1 MTSELHGSGCSPG
14 GALAPAWQP
23 RRDPVAGPV
32 VASAAEIRAAFAAT
46 AALLEDAA
54 AGHRSAGGS
63 PYAGILEVEAMIAL
77 DPSFA
82 DAAVAA
88 LADDAV
94 AAVGVAGERHA
105 AALEVLA
112 SPELRERAAD
122 VRVVARFVQDR
133 LLGREPAVPPPG
145 PLVLVADEVA
155 APDLLTHAEQLV
167 AAVSVRG
174 GPSSHASIVARSL
187 GIPLVVGVDAAV
199 LDLPDGLP
207 LLVDGDTGR
216 VVADPGPGA
225 LSSVPP
231 EPDPAEVALRRAL
244 PLRTP
249 DGDELR
255 LLANVASAV
264 EARRA
269 VERGAAGIGL
279 LRTELA
285 HLDAVHW
292 PTRSEHARALRPVLA
307 ELAGRPV
314 TVRLL
319 DFTHDKVPPFLA
331 GRSEESLELLLA
343 DPDALA
349 AQLEAVLDV
358 GRQVELHVLVPMVE
372 TPAQLVAVRRALA
385 AAAETVGAASVP
397 PLGAMLETPAAISG
411 LRDLLGAADFFSLG
425 TNDLTASTLGV
436 PRTDPRTGPA
446 AAARP
451 EVLRQVA
458 RAAELTRAAGLS
470 LSVCGD
476 AAADPTVLPLLLRAG
491 VTTLSVAPSRLD
503 HVRALV
509 HAAAAARRP
518 LVSSGGR
525 GA

>member
-1 MTSELHGSGCSPG
+1 MTSEHDGSGCSPG
-14 GALAPAWQP
+14 AAVAPAWQP
-23 RRDPVAGPV
+23 RRGAVTAPVT
-32 VASAAEIRAAFAAT
+32 ASAAAVRAAFAST
-46 AALLEDAA
+46 AAALEEAA
-54 AGHRSAGGS
+54 ASHRSAGS
-63 PYAGILEVEAMIAL
+63 APYAEILEVEAMIAL

-94 AAVGVAGERHA
+94 AAVEVAGERHA
-105 AALEVLA
+105 AALEALA

-122 VRVVARFVQDR
+122 VRVVTRFVQDR

-145 PLVLVADEVA
+145 PLALVADEVA
-155 APDLLTHAEQLV
+155 APDLLANSEQVV
-167 AAVSVRG
+167 AAVSLRG

-187 GIPLVVGVDAAV
+187 GIPFVVGVDRTL
-199 LDLPDGLP
+199 LDVPDGVP
-207 LLVDGDTGR
+207 LLVDGDAGR
-216 VVADPGPGA
+216 VVADPGPEVVA
-225 LSSVPP
+225 SLPSA
-231 EPDPAEVALRRAL
+231 PDPDRAAELRAL
-244 PLRTP
+244 PLRTR
-249 DGDELR
+249 DGVEVR

-264 EARRA
+264 EARRS
-269 VERGAAGIGL
+269 VERGADGVGL

-285 HLDAVHW
+285 HLDAVRW
-292 PTRSEHARALRPVLA
+292 PTRAEHARALRPVLA

-331 GRSEESLELLLA
+331 GRSEESLDLLLS
-343 DPDALA
+343 DPAALA

-358 GRQVELHVLVPMVE
+358 GREVELQVLVPMVE
-372 TPAQLVAVRRALA
+372 TPAQLTAVRRALV
-385 AAAETVGAASVP
+385 AAAEAVGAATVP
-397 PLGAMLETPAAISG
+397 PLGAMLETPAAIAG
-411 LRDLLGAADFFSLG
+411 LPDLLDAADFFSLG

-436 PRTDPRTGPA
+436 ARTDPSTGPA

-451 EVLRQVA
+451 EVMVQVV
-458 RAAELTRAAGLS
+458 RAAHLTRAAGRPLS
-470 LSVCGD
+470 LCGD
-476 AAADPTVLPLLLRAG
+476 AAADATVLPLLLAAG

-503 HVRALV
+503 HVRTLV
-509 HAAAAARRP
+509 HDVAAAHRP